1 MKGTIMSEYLSCCRE
16 KIAQQCAGFFCLFF
30 LVLPVSAQEEAV
42 QNENTLPPTLSAWM
56 HVKQHPDLQ
65 LHDFSNRADDLQH
78 LYALFNNQFLWVNT
92 ENSELSAVL
101 RLLDN
106 AAENGLNKADYDSE
120 SLTKRWQQLSAQGSD
135 VSEEQLARLDTA
147 VSISLLRYLHDLH
160 YGRVNPKG
168 INYNLKLREK
178 KLLDLPV
185 LIKEHIIKHEV
196 LSLQQHIEPQL
207 AQYQLL
213 KRALVQYRKLASV
226 TPPYHFS
233 LQQPVHPGELYPQ
246 LAELR
251 MLLMTLADL
260 AVTPTNPNETKD
272 NRYQNEEVTAV
283 KKFQYRHGLAADGV
297 IGASTIAELNTP
309 LARRVMQLE
318 LAMERL
324 RWLPSLS
331 SDPSILVNIPAFE
344 LLAYENVND
353 PQASV
358 LKMPVVVGRAM
369 KNQTPVLM
377 ASMSFIDFAPYW
389 NVPYKIVKEELL
401 PKLQQ
406 NPSFLAHENMEL
418 VSSNGVVEFDFS
430 SLSLLKQGTIRI
442 RQRPGKKNALGKVK
456 FLFPN
461 KDDVYLHDTP
471 ANALF
476 GRSRRD
482 FSHGCVRVSD
492 PEALA
497 LFALRNQPKWD
508 QESIRKAMTSPKMQR
523 VFLKTPIPVLFFY
536 VTAFFDQQN
545 ELIFYPDIYEQDG
558 VLQEALKQA
567 EDLSDQLLFASKSGG
582 TTDKTATDFTE

>member
-1 MKGTIMSEYLSCCRE
+1 MSEYLSRRRE

-30 LVLPVSAQEEAV
+30 LVFPVSAQEEVV

-65 LHDFSNRADDLQH
+65 LHDFSNRAEDLQH
-78 LYALFNNQFLWVNT
+78 LYALFNDQLLWVNT
-92 ENSELSAVL
+92 DNSALSEVL
-101 RLLDN
+101 QLLDN

-120 SLTKRWQQLSAQGSD
+120 SLTKRWQQLNAHGTE

-178 KLLDLPV
+178 KILDLPV
-185 LIKEHIIKHEV
+185 LIKEHVIKHEV
-196 LSLQQHIEPQL
+196 LSLQQRIEPQL

-226 TPPYHFS
+226 TPQYHFA
-233 LQQPVHPGELYPQ
+233 LQSPVHPGELYPQ

-272 NRYQNEEVTAV
+272 NRYQNEDVAAV

-331 SDPSILVNIPAFE
+331 SAPSILVNIPAFE

-358 LKMPVVVGRAM
+358 LKMPVVVGKAM

-406 NPSFLAHENMEL
+406 NPGFLAHENMEL

-430 SLSLLKQGTIRI
+430 SLSLLKQGSIRI

-545 ELIFYPDIYEQDG
+545 ELIFYPDIYEQDV
-558 VLQEALKQA
+558 VLQEALKHA
-567 EDLSDQLLFASKSGG
+567 EDLSDQLLFASKSAV
-582 TTDKTATDFTE
+582 TIDKTATDFTE